1 MHRAEDAS
9 DQVVVVGQVLA
20 SEVNIGFEG
29 IVNTSVLRINDKP
42 VTNLRQVCLTSE
54 QQAIICTSYFLRMS
68 ETLDPGHADVRQPV
82 ISSPYLCFNQRQH
95 FLLLHQMSF
104 ALLKSFSIS

>member
-1 MHRAEDAS
+1 MPRRAEDAS

-42 VTNLRQVCLTSE
+42 VTNLRQVCTTKRNPE
-54 QQAIICTSYFLRMS
+54 
-68 ETLDPGHADVRQPV
+68 P
-82 ISSPYLCFNQRQH
+82 SSVE
-95 FLLLHQMSF
+95 LLLMMIKNAYPHR
-104 ALLKSFSIS
+104 ADLLRSHRVDGSQVSPVELTQ